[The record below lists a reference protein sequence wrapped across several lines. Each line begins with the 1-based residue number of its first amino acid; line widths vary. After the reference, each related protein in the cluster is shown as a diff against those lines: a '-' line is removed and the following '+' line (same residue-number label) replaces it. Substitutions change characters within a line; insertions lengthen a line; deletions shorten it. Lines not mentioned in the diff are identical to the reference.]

1 MSALAHPAAPGD
13 AIGASASW
21 VIERGSAA
29 YPACLT
35 DLDPPERPRLHGAG
49 SRAAIDD
56 LDREAVVTIVGARQA
71 SGYGLRVAERLGRDL
86 AVAGVTVVSG
96 MARGI
101 DTAAH
106 RGALLGGGVTVAVL
120 AGGPDIVYPPMNR
133 DLYRQILG
141 SGAVISEHPPGTRT
155 RKHHFPARNRIMAA
169 LGRVVVIV
177 EAAQPSGSLITAD
190 LAAKLGRTVGAV
202 PGQLGIRVAEGT
214 NDLIKEGAHLIRDAR
229 DVLDLL
235 FGVGVEKA
243 PRSLEPASRRLKA
256 APPPRPGPPLDPPLR
271 AVFELVGSGAATV
284 DRVAL
289 DGRLA
294 PREAAVTLAR
304 LERLGYVAVD
314 ALGAYSPTELK
325 PPE

>member
-1 MSALAHPAAPGD
+1 VSPAADHAAP
-13 AIGASASW
+13 AGASDASQSW
-21 VIERGSAA
+21 VIERGSAD
-29 YPACLT
+29 YPARLT
-35 DLDPPERPRLHGAG
+35 HLDPPERPRLHVVGR
-49 SRAAIDD
+49 RAAIGE

-106 RGALLGGGVTVAVL
+106 RGALLGGGITVAVL

-133 DLYRQILG
+133 DLYRRILR
-141 SGAVISEHPPGTRT
+141 SGAVLSEHPPGTRT
-155 RKHHFPARNRIMAA
+155 RKHQFPARNRIMAA

-202 PGQLGIRVAEGT
+202 PGHLGIRVAEGT

-235 FGVGVEKA
+235 FGVGVESA
-243 PRSLEPASRRLKA
+243 PPLPGPARPRLDK

-271 AVFELVGSGAATV
+271 AVFELVGAGAATV

-289 DGRLA
+289 DADLA
-294 PREAAVTLAR
+294 PREAAVALAR

-314 ALGAYSPTELK
+314 AVGAYSRTELQ
-325 PPE
+325 PRE

>member
-1 MSALAHPAAPGD
+1 VSPAADRGAP
-13 AIGASASW
+13 AGASDTSQSW

-35 DLDPPERPRLHGAG
+35 DLDPPEQPRLHVAG
-49 SRAAIDD
+49 RRAAIGE

-101 DTAAH
+101 DAAAH

-120 AGGPDIVYPPMNR
+120 AGGPDIVYPAMNR
-133 DLYRQILG
+133 DLYGQILG

-155 RKHHFPARNRIMAA
+155 RKHQFPARNRIMAA

-235 FGVGVEKA
+235 FGVGVESA
-243 PRSLEPASRRLKA
+243 PDLIDPVRPRLKK
-256 APPPRPGPPLDPPLR
+256 APPPRPGPPLDPALR
-271 AVFELVGSGAATV
+271 AAFELVGAGAATV
-284 DRVAL
+284 DRIAL
-289 DGRLA
+289 DGGLA
-294 PREAAVTLAR
+294 PREAAVALAR

-314 ALGAYSPTELK
+314 AVGAYSRTELK